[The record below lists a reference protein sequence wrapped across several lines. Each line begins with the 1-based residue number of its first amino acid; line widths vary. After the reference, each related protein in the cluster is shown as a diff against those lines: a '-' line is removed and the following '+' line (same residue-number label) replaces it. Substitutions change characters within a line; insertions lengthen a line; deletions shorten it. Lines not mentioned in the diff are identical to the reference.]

1 MYIPIILG
9 TAREGRQSEK
19 AARFLLGEFE
29 KTGTETELL
38 DVRDY
43 RLPATDNTGK
53 SETAQRWIE
62 RITKADGYLIV
73 SPEYN
78 HGYPGELKMALD
90 MAYPE
95 YSRKPTGVCGV
106 SSGMTGG
113 GRAVEQIRL
122 LAVAFGMVPLQQA
135 LYFSNIQ
142 DAFDGSG
149 AIIDKEGYSKRAA
162 KLFEELLWY
171 AEALKKARTK

>member
-1 MYIPIILG
+1 ML
-9 TAREGRQSEK
+9 T
-19 AARFLLGEFE
+19 EFQ

-43 RLPATDNTGK
+43 RLPATDASGE

-62 RITKADGYLIV
+62 KITKASGYIIV

-78 HGYPGELKMALD
+78 RGYPGELKMALD
-90 MAYPE
+90 MAYSE
-95 YSRKPTGVCGV
+95 YARKPVGICGV
-106 SSGMTGG
+106 SSGAMGG
-113 GRAVEQIRL
+113 ARAVEQLRL

-135 LYFSNIQ
+135 LYFPNIQ
-142 DAFDGSG
+142 DAFLESG
-149 AIIDKEGYSKRAA
+149 ETKDKEYAKRAQ

-171 AEALKKARTK
+171 AEALKKARTA